1 MCMGHRFGMNASHSN
16 NLPNL
21 ESFHL
26 WANFCRL
33 SHILM
38 LEQSRQKY
46 LSHWLTT
53 HLMIRAPELHKRE
66 DQYVDWSTWA
76 STERRSICWSELMS
90 FNERRA
96 CSRLDSPSLLH
107 ASGSHELGEM
117 ELTQEPW
124 GRLIVPSHCGSDAS
138 LCDKFHRR
146 GPWTSHLLAQM
157 LCEQAINQAKW
168 PHGHQKKKK
177 KKK

>member
-90 FNERRA
+90 FNEGRA
-96 CSRLDSPSLLH
+96 CSNWTHHLFSMLQDLMNWEKWNLPRNHGVDWLSPVIMDLMQACVTNSTEEDLELH
-107 ASGSHELGEM
+107 IS
-117 ELTQEPW
+117 
-124 GRLIVPSHCGSDAS
+124 
-138 LCDKFHRR
+138 
-146 GPWTSHLLAQM
+146 
-157 LCEQAINQAKW
+157 
-168 PHGHQKKKK
+168 
-177 KKK
+177 